1 MLNFVVIDV
10 ERTTENAKYI
20 IVERFQSDCKY
31 SAPPNNTYCRLG
43 NFTQEYIQVF
53 YKNQNI
59 TLYIDSTELTMKA
72 SCF

>member
-31 SAPPNNTYCRLG
+31 SAPPNNT
-43 NFTQEYIQVF
+43 
-53 YKNQNI
+53 
-59 TLYIDSTELTMKA
+59 
-72 SCF
+72 